1 MCGFPI
7 YMPFHKEI
15 HIKDEIRIYI
25 SQCFL
30 LSCPFSLVFLLLVF
44 IGIVNTGTQWE
55 SFSTWVGIFK
65 RKKVRTTK
73 KKKQV
78 SRENAWTM
86 LSITLS
92 KMLEEK
98 RTNNANEKR
107 WEKKGKKNNEV
118 AMKTGGKAG
127 FYGLRRIQHFL
138 HLILILCYSVKVDNR
153 FQHEYW
159 CNWGPNHPER
169 LELDIYDDS
178 RG

>member
-1 MCGFPI
+1 
-7 YMPFHKEI
+7 MPFHKEI
-15 HIKDEIRIYI
+15 HIKDEIRTYI

-65 RKKVRTTK
+65 RKKARK
-73 KKKQV
+73 KKSEKRPRKKKQV
-78 SRENAWTM
+78 SRENALTM

-107 WEKKGKKNNEV
+107 
-118 AMKTGGKAG
+118 
-127 FYGLRRIQHFL
+127 
-138 HLILILCYSVKVDNR
+138 
-153 FQHEYW
+153 
-159 CNWGPNHPER
+159 
-169 LELDIYDDS
+169 
-178 RG
+178 